1 MRAVAVILSLSLLAA
16 CFPNNER
23 HRTIAKITEGGLVA
37 GGIAILA
44 VANTGAD
51 CDMAS
56 RPGENPDCK
65 SDAGLVGGI
74 GLAMIIV
81 GLVGFI
87 ATVSTAPDDDKPPT
101 PPPPPPPPT
110 TTPGAPPSSAPAP

>member
-1 MRAVAVILSLSLLAA
+1 MRAVAVVLSLSLLTA

-23 HRTIAKITEGGLVA
+23 HRTIAKITEGGFVA

-51 CDMAS
+51 CDMAM

-74 GLAMIIV
+74 GLSMIIL

-87 ATVSTAPDDDKPPT
+87 ATVSTAPDDKPA
-101 PPPPPPPPT
+101 PPPPPPPA
-110 TTPGAPPSSAPAP
+110 TTPIATDPPATPAQ